1 MNNKHK
7 IFNRQAEPAIYIR
20 KFLGVIMYIGE
31 TQDWR
36 KGRPFRESDDPKMLN
51 SEFLSKFVENNP
63 DKDFDP
69 YRYSIG
75 NWDQVRMLPASSDPK
90 RRKYWEAV
98 LITKYKP
105 LTQTNTIWKYYTT
118 IKKNINITEVQKETA
133 EIHKEAVMK
142 MSKNNN
148 KKLERHYKF
157 QILEG
162 MNNLITLKKE
172 NKEHEQK
179 NS

>member
-7 IFNRQAEPAIYIR
+7 IFNRRAEPVIYIR

-36 KGRPFRESDDPKMLN
+36 KGRPFRDGDDPKMLN

-63 DKDFDP
+63 GKDFDP

-90 RRKYWEAV
+90 RRRYWEAV

-105 LTQTNTIWKYYTT
+105 LTQTNNIWKYHTI
-118 IKKNINITEVQKETA
+118 IKKNINITEMLKENTQNQ
-133 EIHKEAVMK
+133 KEAVMK
-142 MSKNNN
+142 MRENNN

-172 NKEHEQK
+172 NKEDEQQ
-179 NS
+179 NN